1 MPKQWMYT
9 LALLF
14 VLFLIYADPS
24 GAGEFAGSFF
34 GLLGRLGS
42 GIVTFFQNAASSAD
56 APDLVQNI
64 DVTTSTLDL
73 EFNGLNSGQDLGPS
87 SN

>member
-14 VLFLIYADPS
+14 VLFLIYADPA
-24 GAGEFAGSFF
+24 GAGSFAGSFF
-34 GLLGRLGS
+34 GLLGRLIS
-42 GIVTFFQNAASSAD
+42 GVVTFFQHAASGGP
-56 APDLVQNI
+56 APDLTS
-64 DVTTSTLDL
+64 DTTLNN
-73 EFNGLNSGQDLGPS
+73 FNGVNVQDTFGPA

>member
-1 MPKQWMYT
+1 MPKQWIYT

-14 VLFLIYADPS
+14 VLFLIYADPA

-34 GLLGRLGS
+34 GLLGRLAS
-42 GIVTFFQNAASSAD
+42 GVFTFFQNAANSAE
-56 APDLVQNI
+56 APDLTQSI
-64 DVTTSTLDL
+64 TTSTTVL
-73 EFNGLNSGQDLGPS
+73 EFNGLNPDVNLGNV